1 MTPGRA
7 TTTRTSPELVLASD
21 LRLPISTVTEKLA
34 FIGRS
39 GGGKTYASQK
49 LAEQMLLAGAQII
62 AIDPVGKW
70 YGLRVAG
77 RGPGFEVP
85 VFGGQ
90 HGDYPLTSQSG
101 KLIADLIVDR
111 RISAVLDISDFLTF
125 DAIHFCT
132 TFAMQFF
139 QRKKKHQTPVHIFI
153 EECQEVVPQT
163 STDKGAA
170 EMLQAWQRIWKIG
183 RNYGIGGSL
192 ISQRPQE
199 VSKRVLNQ
207 TGTLFVFGMTS
218 PHERRVVEQWLSDQD
233 SNDDIGDILPR
244 LLNGEA
250 HLWSPGFLKLN
261 RAARVDAKQ
270 TADISATPQHGET
283 DESLPLTH
291 IDASALREQMLEL
304 IEQQASDD
312 PKALRRRINDLQSE
326 CERLERTQKVIEVE
340 KPVFTADDWA
350 KLETAVGTVKGFVER
365 VDMAREAIS
374 RGAIASSLQNMPV
387 KPIQDRVLK
396 HLETGER
403 LVIPARTVPK
413 AAELPASKNSVSVN
427 GHRLDQCERRIL
439 QVLMRAP
446 EGARGLAIQT
456 LATRSGYSLTGSFRT
471 ALSKIRGLELI
482 EGANTERM
490 TLSQA
495 GAAVVTPDPDY
506 PYSTLDYW
514 KGKLLA
520 GERRILEVLSY
531 RANRHGLSM
540 TALAEACGVTTTGT
554 FRTYL
559 SNLKTKGLIE
569 GSNKTT
575 ISLSPEVIT
584 DAR

>member
-1 MTPGRA
+1 MTRSRA
-7 TTTRTSPELVLASD
+7 TDPRSPELVLASD
-21 LRLPISTVTEKLA
+21 LRLPISTVTEKIA
-34 FIGRS
+34 FIGRT

-77 RGPGFEVP
+77 TGSGFSIP

-90 HGDYPLTSQSG
+90 HGDYPLTSNAG
-101 KLIADLIVDR
+101 KLVADLIVDR
-111 RISAVLDISDFLTF
+111 RISAVLDISDFLTL
-125 DAIHFCT
+125 DAIRFCT
-132 TFAMQFF
+132 DFAMQFF
-139 QRKKKHQTPVHIFI
+139 QRKKKKQTPVHIFI
-153 EECQEVVPQT
+153 EECQEVVPQVL
-163 STDKGAA
+163 TDKGAP

-192 ISQRPQE
+192 IGQRPQE
-199 VSKRVLNQ
+199 INKRVLNQ

-218 PHERRVVEQWLSDQD
+218 PHERNVVENWLSDQD
-233 SNDDIGDILPR
+233 SDDDISDILPK

-250 HLWSPGFLKLN
+250 HLWSPGFLKLS
-261 RAARVDAKQ
+261 REARVDAKQ
-270 TADISATPQHGET
+270 TADISATPTHGDA

-304 IEQQASDD
+304 IEQAESND
-312 PKALRRRINDLQSE
+312 PKTLRRRISDLQSE
-326 CERLERTQKVIEVE
+326 CERLERTQKVTEVE
-340 KPVFTADDWA
+340 KPVLTAEDWQRIDA
-350 KLETAVGTVKGFVER
+350 ATDTMKWAVLKLYN
-365 VDMAREAIS
+365 AREAFFS
-374 RGAIASSLQNMPV
+374 GNGAMPSQDRPE
-387 KPIQDRVLK
+387 KPIQDRILK
-396 HLETGER
+396 NLEPR
-403 LVIPARTVPK
+403 LVPRH
-413 AAELPASKNSVSVN
+413 ELPQTAGQEAPVVEIEGK
-427 GHRLDQCERRIL
+427 RLDQCERRIL
-439 QVLMRAP
+439 QVLSRAP
-446 EGARGLAIQT
+446 EGARGLT
-456 LATRSGYSLTGSFRT
+456 LRPLATRAGYSNTGSFRT
-471 ALSKIRGLELI
+471 ALSRIRTLGLI
-482 EGANTERM
+482 EGKNTERM

-520 GERRILEVLSY
+520 GERTILDVLSY
-531 RANRHGLSM
+531 RANRHGLKLA
-540 TALAEACGVTTTGT
+540 ALAEACGVTKSGT

-559 SNLKTKGLIE
+559 SSLRTKGLIE
-569 GSNKTT
+569 GENTGT